1 MDART
6 SQRPRKRFRFIE
18 LCIVVV
24 VIIVCA
30 SAQVFFYIDSV
41 FKAKMFEPINVLRA
55 DMLRVVELFALTGEL
70 NRGGDPIAADAVG
83 GLPRARRIASAR
95 DLVEAQQSV
104 AQVEQMVLEVEGFG
118 RRKISTSK
126 ATSSI
131 IGISDGV
138 PTAAISVSFLRQPT
152 LVELR
157 PAYAAHDAAVIN
169 WLCGKQ
175 MPPPGVIAP
184 EAREPTVPEHL
195 LVSSCRS
202 RL

>member
-1 MDART
+1 MNART
-6 SQRPRKRFRFIE
+6 SRSLRKRFSFLE
-18 LCIVVV
+18 FAIVVV

-30 SAQVFFYIDSV
+30 SGQVFFYIDSV
-41 FKAKMFEPINVLRA
+41 FKAKMIEPINVLRT
-55 DMLRVVELFALTGEL
+55 DQLRVVEAFALTGEL
-70 NRGGDPIAADAVG
+70 QRGGDPIVADAG
-83 GLPRARRIASAR
+83 GGVPRARRIASAR
-95 DLVEAQQSV
+95 DLVEAQQRV

-118 RRKISTSK
+118 RRKISSSK
-126 ATSSI
+126 ATNSV

-138 PTAAISVSFLRQPT
+138 PTAAISVSFMRKPA

-175 MPPPGVIAP
+175 TPPPGMIAP
-184 EAREPTVPEHL
+184 EAREPAAPEHL